1 MNVLMTAEV
10 VQPMNERPEYLP
22 TRSSL
27 IRRVKELDDS
37 DGWKEFFDTYRRSI
51 HGLAMR
57 CGLSRTEA
65 EEVVQETMVMV
76 AKAMPS
82 FNYDR
87 SLGSFKG
94 WLFTI
99 TRRTVSRQFGK
110 REHDSARQGDN
121 GSLLEDMPQQ
131 AGGFEA
137 QWEEDWRNNM
147 LDLAID
153 RVRRRVK
160 PKQFQM
166 FDLYVTQNLPME
178 QVTQILNVN
187 AAQVYMA
194 KLRISSAI
202 RQEVSQLEKHLL

>member
-1 MNVLMTAEV
+1 MTADA
-10 VQPMNERPEYLP
+10 VQTLNDRPGYLA

-37 DGWKEFFDTYRRSI
+37 EGWKEFFDTYRRSI
-51 HGLAMR
+51 HSLAMR
-57 CGLSRTEA
+57 CGLSRTES
-65 EEVVQETMVMV
+65 EEVVQETMVIV
-76 AKAMPS
+76 AKEMPS

-99 TRRTVSRQFGK
+99 TRRTVSRQFKK
-110 REHDSARQGDN
+110 REPEAAQRQGDRDV
-121 GSLLEDMPQQ
+121 LLKMPEH

-137 QWEEDWRNNM
+137 QWEQDWRNNM

-153 RVRRRVK
+153 RVRRRIK
-160 PKQFQM
+160 PRQFQM
-166 FDLYVTQNLPME
+166 FDLYVTQSLPME
-178 QVTQILNVN
+178 QITQILNVN

-194 KLRISSAI
+194 KLRVSSAI
-202 RQEVSQLEKHLL
+202 RHEVSRLEKHLL